1 MITPYRDDGSIL
13 SMILPA
19 AVWQLHLKGET
30 EVLALRTVR
39 SDFTHIKGESV
50 HVEIS
55 PISVPTV
62 RYAIQPAFTVKWI
75 DLIDQTYQIQS
86 LKRRLPFLRD
96 IPLQPFKKF
105 QPLVLLGSDNSHLI
119 SPIDPVRRSSQG
131 GLIPVHTQLGWTLQG
146 HEGLPEHCHQ
156 AHQCFFL
163 AESQ

>member
-1 MITPYRDDGSIL
+1 MITPYRDDGSVL

-62 RYAIQPAFTVKWI
+62 RYAIQPAFTVKGI
-75 DLIDQTYQIQS
+75 DLIDQTLAFLERYPSSAIQEIS
-86 LKRRLPFLRD
+86 APCFAWLR
-96 IPLQPFKKF
+96 
-105 QPLVLLGSDNSHLI
+105 
-119 SPIDPVRRSSQG
+119 
-131 GLIPVHTQLGWTLQG
+131 
-146 HEGLPEHCHQ
+146 
-156 AHQCFFL
+156 
-163 AESQ
+163 